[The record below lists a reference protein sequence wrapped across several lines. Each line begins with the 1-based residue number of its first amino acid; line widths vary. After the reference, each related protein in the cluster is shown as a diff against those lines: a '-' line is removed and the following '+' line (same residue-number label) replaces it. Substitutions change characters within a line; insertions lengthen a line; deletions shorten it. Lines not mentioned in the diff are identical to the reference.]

1 MIART
6 EFRPSAA
13 TKSVLLTNNY
23 QIIAAF
29 QFGEQGKNLTRGRI
43 EQIHAM
49 QFQKTKLIS
58 MMLSSAGVSSR
69 R

>member
-1 MIART
+1 MIARS
-6 EFRPSAA
+6 EFPLVGGHQISF
-13 TKSVLLTNNY
+13 LTNNY

-49 QFQKTKLIS
+49 QFQKAKIIS